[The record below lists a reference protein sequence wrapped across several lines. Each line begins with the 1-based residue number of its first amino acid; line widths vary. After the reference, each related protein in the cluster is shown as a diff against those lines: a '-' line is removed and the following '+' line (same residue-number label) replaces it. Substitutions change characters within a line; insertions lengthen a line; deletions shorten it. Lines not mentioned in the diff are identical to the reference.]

1 MDEQEVKG
9 CMKMYGIKNSY
20 IALAAVAVVAFLIFV
35 WPVGLL
41 MPHEQATHEV
51 PGVGLLTD
59 SQYNDYLKNQP
70 KTSAQTSGSE
80 AKANLTAPAAPTA
93 PVAPVLPVTVSEAS
107 QTADQ
112 TADDGADE
120 LVPESKPKTKGKT
133 IKMSVFKGWVSDE
146 LTIQDSDISEFIVFA
161 DKTAVEDF
169 VKGYSWND
177 KFDFQWN
184 CDVLGIDIA
193 NDYGEADPAP
203 ATFGTTGTSGNIYF
217 VALSS
222 DGITPDYFQLDSNKD
237 SKPEVIEKKS
247 GNKNVLAVD
256 DWSTD
261 AL

>member
-1 MDEQEVKG
+1 MEQKRSVGGKQI
-9 CMKMYGIKNSY
+9 GIV
-20 IALAAVAVVAFLIFV
+20 IAVILAAIAIFV

-41 MPHEQATHEV
+41 MPGDKPAVES
-51 PGVGLLTD
+51 GVDDSTLLTGTVGVNALGE
-59 SQYNDYLKNQP
+59 YTNGTHVVKNHKVFPVVVAANQTQP
-70 KTSAQTSGSE
+70 I
-80 AKANLTAPAAPTA
+80 
-93 PVAPVLPVTVSEAS
+93 LPVTVSEAPA
-107 QTADQ
+107 ADQ
-112 TADDGADE
+112 TADDGADQ
-120 LVPESKPKTKGKT
+120 LVPESKPKTEGKT
-133 IKMSVFKGWVSDE
+133 IKMSVFKDWVSDE
-146 LTIQDSDISEFIVFA
+146 LSIQDSDISEFVVFA

-203 ATFGTTGTSGNIYF
+203 AVFGTTGTSGNIYF

-237 SKPEVIEKKS
+237 SKPEIIEKKS
-247 GNKNVLAVD
+247 GKKTVLAVD

>member
-1 MDEQEVKG
+1 
-9 CMKMYGIKNSY
+9 MYGIPNKY
-20 IALAAVAVVAFLIFV
+20 IAIVAAVLVAAFLILV

-41 MPHEQATHEV
+41 MPDEAPAKSSSSLELPANITGSADFMGQVV
-51 PGVGLLTD
+51 PTSDTAYYVG
-59 SQYNDYLKNQP
+59 
-70 KTSAQTSGSE
+70 GRWI
-80 AKANLTAPAAPTA
+80 AKPTATAPT
-93 PVAPVLPVTVSEAS
+93 APVLPVTVSEVTAAN
-107 QTADQ
+107 QTA
-112 TADDGADE
+112 AENGADQ
-120 LVPESKPKTKGKT
+120 LVPEPKPKTKGKT
-133 IKMSVFKGWVSDE
+133 IEMSVFKDWVSDE
-146 LTIQDSDISEFIVFA
+146 LTIQDSDISEFVVFA

-177 KFDFQWN
+177 KFNFQWN

-193 NDYGEADPAP
+193 NDYSEADPAP
-203 ATFGTTGTSGNIYF
+203 AAFGTTGTSGNIYF

-247 GNKNVLAVD
+247 GKKTVLAVD